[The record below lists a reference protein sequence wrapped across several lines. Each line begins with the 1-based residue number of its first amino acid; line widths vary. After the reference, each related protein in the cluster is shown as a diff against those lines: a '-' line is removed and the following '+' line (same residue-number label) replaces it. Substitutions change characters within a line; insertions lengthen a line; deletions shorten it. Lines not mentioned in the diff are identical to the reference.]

1 MQKIKIKKNVA
12 EQIISKLKPLK
23 NDLKPAE
30 NSIFNTDFAENKQN
44 QQVTGKLGAT
54 IGQTSDGQIYDLT
67 DPTEK
72 FYYDLKRK
80 FDEAELVEK
89 SSKYIKRWFSNGEWH
104 YKYPPK
110 YKANQNRT
118 ETKKDIAQST
128 KLITGIKPLEAK
140 TEKDI
145 DDAIVQLALYAN
157 ENELKCAALG
167 NHRIYVTDRTQEHIK
182 ETHNEP
188 RTDAEMK
195 HKAKYIP
202 FVPEILKHGKICEKS
217 SSKEGVIYG
226 IIGQVEYFD
235 KKKNKNVIESV
246 ELAINYDTDS
256 RKFVFS
262 FADKSI
268 KKSLFNN
275 RDINDTFSVC
285 PIVDTETVPIT
296 VYSLSE
302 TPVLSSKNVRKSLT
316 ISDKLF
322 RLWQRRLSPELQ
334 NEMLKLMDNERNYFH
349 LIPKKVY
356 GIEGYPKGQ
365 DLENCELMELA
376 DTYFII
382 ACGGDWQ
389 DEKLVKF
396 EIGNNDKL
404 SASVIKNCEKEDKRV
419 LNKKIAY
426 IINPE
431 TINKSLFT
439 DWKVELHYLCDKK
452 GLNYD
457 SIIQKYDDK
466 LTRYVAEEQLHQDA
480 ENVIAYK
487 AYKDLN
493 KSLTYSGHKLQGRT
507 RLYGMDI
514 SIENKKGSYRSGT
527 DKDGHKWR
535 TLMHYDYGYIRGTE
549 GVDSDQIDVYVGPD
563 KAAQKVYII
572 HQNDPVTHKYDED
585 KCMLCFSSAADAK
598 KAYMKQYDRPGFYGS
613 MTTMTIDEFKSFIF
627 SKKGKMIHKSF
638 DIQITDIT
646 ENNKQQKLE
655 QFNKALNAIA
665 KNQPFVI
672 KHIPADD
679 SPKYEN
685 LTVRLMNFDR
695 SKIEKAVH
703 KVALSLDADIS
714 GASKGESFVYKAQ
727 EELVDKYFKEFTN
740 RTRAV
745 YNFVISYF
753 DLPDIR
759 IVSKAGELRHKG
771 KILYNPETG
780 LPIKESDWKKFVAE
794 LEKYLNRNYT
804 GIGEKIVLSAESLGI
819 ILDRLS
825 KTNSLEAIRKMSL
838 ADLKAKRYDVDW
850 ISESVKNM
858 KDKFGDVI
866 SRERQAR
873 IQIAEDSAAQRVT
886 RVLDDMRN
894 NIQQIIID
902 GIRDKQSKSVVAQN
916 LFDKCASL
924 NRDMQRIA
932 DSEVQMASNS
942 AYCKEEVYNSK
953 PNEKVY
959 FKRFEMNDDNT
970 CKECKKLNGTIVL
983 WSDVPLPEEHIKDP
997 YAKYA
1002 IWEGKNEG
1010 KCPIGICH
1018 PWCRGAWVRYY
1029 PELEN

>member
-1 MQKIKIKKNVA
+1 MAKIKVRKEIA
-12 EQIISKLKPLK
+12 EQVISKLKPSENGLK
-23 NDLKPAE
+23 TPKNGL
-30 NSIFNTDFAENKQN
+30 FNTDFAQNRQNKQ
-44 QQVTGKLGAT
+44 VTSKLQANKNIFSRGDFDDYKISDEEIKARY
-54 IGQTSDGQIYDLT
+54 GQTADGHIYDLT

-72 FYYDLKRK
+72 FYYDLKTK
-80 FDEAELVEK
+80 FDEAELLEK

-246 ELAINYDTDS
+246 ELAINYDKDS

-302 TPVLSSKNVRKSLT
+302 TPILSSKKVIKSLT
-316 ISDKLF
+316 VSDKLF

-334 NEMLKLMDNERNYFH
+334 KEMQKYVDDSSQ
-349 LIPKKVY
+349 VY
-356 GIEGYPKGQ
+356 SLFSGFKNVYDVRGYPKGL
-365 DLENCELMELA
+365 DLENNILMELA
-376 DTYFII
+376 DTYFIVS
-382 ACGGDWQ
+382 CGGDWQ
-389 DEKLVKF
+389 DEKLIKF
-396 EIGNNDKL
+396 SIGEDDKL
-404 SASVIKNCEKEDKRV
+404 KAEVVDKCDKEDKRV
-419 LNKKIAY
+419 LKKKLAY
-426 IINPE
+426 IINPSE
-431 TINKSLFT
+431 I
-439 DWKVELHYLCDKK
+439 
-452 GLNYD
+452 
-457 SIIQKYDDK
+457 
-466 LTRYVAEEQLHQDA
+466 
-480 ENVIAYK
+480 
-487 AYKDLN
+487 N

-514 SIENKKGSYRSGT
+514 SIENKKGSYRSGV
-527 DKDGHKWR
+527 DKDGHKWK
-535 TLMHYDYGYIRGTE
+535 TLMHYDYGYIRGTV
-549 GVDSDQIDVYVGPD
+549 GTDKDHLDCYVGPD
-563 KAAQKVYII
+563 KEAQKVYVI

-598 KAYMKQYDRPGFYGS
+598 AAYMKQYDRPGFFGS
-613 MTTMTIDEFKSFIF
+613 MTTMTIEQFKSFIF
-627 SKKGKMIHKSF
+627 SHKGKMVHKSF
-638 DIQITDIT
+638 DINITDIT

-655 QFNKALNAIA
+655 QVNKALNAIA
-665 KNQPFVI
+665 DNRPFMI
-672 KHIPADD
+672 KHIPADP
-679 SPKYEN
+679 STNYGN
-685 LTVRLMNFDR
+685 LLVRITDFDR

-703 KVALSLDADIS
+703 KIALSLDADIS
-714 GASKGESFVYKAQ
+714 GASKGEAFVYKSQ
-727 EELVDKYFKEFTN
+727 EEIVDKFFKDFTN

-780 LPIKESDWKKFVAE
+780 LPIKESEWKKFVVE
-794 LEKYLNRNYT
+794 LEKFLNRNYT

-825 KTNSLEAIRKMSL
+825 KTNSLEAIRKMSV

-850 ISESVKNM
+850 ISESVKTM

-873 IQIAEDSAAQRVT
+873 IQIAMDSAAQRVT
-886 RVLDDMRN
+886 RVKDDMRN

-942 AYCKEEVYNSK
+942 SYCKEEVYNSE
-953 PNEKVY
+953 PGSKVY
-959 FKRFEMNDDNT
+959 FKRFEMIDDNT
-970 CKECKKLNGTIVL
+970 CKKCKKLNGTIVL
-983 WSDVPLPEEHIKDP
+983 WSDVPLPDEHIKDP
-997 YAKYA
+997 IAKYA
-1002 IWEGKNEG
+1002 IWEGKNDG
-1010 KCPIGICH
+1010 DCPIGIVH
-1018 PWCRGAWVRYY
+1018 PYCRGSWIRYY
-1029 PELEN
+1029 PDV